1 MSPPRAS
8 ERAFLTAE
16 WRYLAMLNF
25 EIAPAVLR
33 PLVPRGT
40 ELDTF
45 AGRALVSVVGF
56 RFLDTRVRGVPVPL
70 HRNFDE
76 VNLRFYV
83 RRAEWRVF
91 VRELVP
97 RRAIAWLARSCYNE
111 PYRALPM
118 RHRIAM
124 ESADTGARGT
134 VTYEWRHG
142 GRWHHLEA
150 VTESRPSRRR
160 AGRRPSSSPS
170 TTGATRPSETV
181 GARSIGSR
189 MPHGQCGACSMP
201 GLSVTSPSSTGRRL
215 QRHFRRR
222 LVPRSSPPGRPSRSM
237 RATGWQRPG
246 PVSRDELLGCGGLS
260 GGARPQIV
268 PRSRVYR

>member
-1 MSPPRAS
+1 MSPPSAS

-25 EIAPAVLR
+25 EIAPGVLR

-83 RRAEWRVF
+83 RRAGPEGWRRAVVF

-142 GRWHHLEA
+142 GRWHRLEA
-150 VTESRPSRRR
+150 VTE
-160 AGRRPSSSPS
+160 
-170 TTGATRPSETV
+170 
-181 GARSIGSR
+181 
-189 MPHGQCGACSMP
+189 
-201 GLSVTSPSSTGRRL
+201 
-215 QRHFRRR
+215 
-222 LVPRSSPPGRPSRSM
+222 GRPSLPASGSE
-237 RATGWQRPG
+237 AEFITEHYWGYTAQRN
-246 PVSRDELLGCGGLS
+246 
-260 GGARPQIV
+260 GGAKEY
-268 PRSRVYR
+268 RVAHAPWPVWRVQHARLECDVAELYGPAFAEALSAPPCSAFVAAGSAVAVHAGHWLAEARADEAR